1 MNTLKKIAYLFVSTI
16 ILASCS
22 NDDDTVVPVL
32 PLGEYENGI
41 LITNEGP
48 FGTGTGTVSFISEDF
63 STVEQSIYNG
73 VNNSDLGN
81 IVQSIGF
88 YGDLAYI
95 VANNSHHIKVVNRY
109 TFSEVA
115 TISSGLDN
123 PRFFV
128 AVGNT
133 GYVTNWGDT
142 ASETD
147 DFVAVID
154 LLTNTV
160 SSTISVAL
168 GPEKLIANG
177 NNIYVAHQGAYG
189 QNNLVSVINAVG
201 NNVVQEITVGDVPN
215 SMVYSGSSLLVLCG
229 GNPSFTGMET
239 GGSLVTINLS
249 TNEVSRTLPFGDT
262 DHPSQ
267 LSIDGSNMYF
277 GVNGGVYK
285 MRVSDSSLPGASI
298 IPGFFY
304 GMTAHDGLLYVT
316 DAGDFASDGTLKVYD
331 LSNNT
336 EVQSISVG
344 IIPGG
349 IYFNE

>member
-1 MNTLKKIAYLFVSTI
+1 MNTLKKLAYLFISIVVLS
-16 ILASCS
+16 SCS
-22 NDDDTVVPVL
+22 SDDDTVTQVL
-32 PLGEYENGI
+32 SLGDYEIGI
-41 LITNEGP
+41 LVTNEGP
-48 FGTGTGTVSFISEDF
+48 FGNGTGTVSFISADF
-63 STVEQSIYNG
+63 TNVEQSIFNG
-73 VNNSDLGN
+73 VNASDLGN
-81 IVQSIGF
+81 IVQSMGF
-88 YGDLAYI
+88 YGDLVYI

-109 TFSEVA
+109 TFNEVA
-115 TISSGLDN
+115 TISTGLDN

-147 DFVAVID
+147 DFIAVID

-160 SSTISVAL
+160 SSTIPVAL

-177 NNIYVAHQGAYG
+177 DTVYVAHQGAYG
-189 QNNLVSVINAVG
+189 QNNLVSVINATG

-215 SMVYSGSSLLVLCG
+215 SMVLSGSDLLVLCG
-229 GNPSFTGMET
+229 GKPSFTGMET
-239 GGSLVTINLS
+239 GGSLVSIDLS
-249 TNEVSRTLPFGDT
+249 SNEVSRTLPFGDT
-262 DHPSQ
+262 DHPSL

-277 GVNGGVYK
+277 GLNGGVYQ
-285 MRVSDSSLPGASI
+285 MSTSDSTLPVTSI

-304 GMTAHDGLLYVT
+304 GMRAHNGLLYAT
-316 DAGDFASDGTLKVYD
+316 DAGDFASDGTLKVFD
-331 LSNNT
+331 LMSNS
-336 EVQSISVG
+336 EIHSFDVG